1 MSANRGLKSPR
12 PGPSEDKTMT
22 AFVLWLLVI
31 AVGAYLLVAMLRP
44 DKF

>member
-1 MSANRGLKSPR
+1 MT
-12 PGPSEDKTMT
+12 TMT

-31 AVGAYLLVAMLRP
+31 AVGVYLAIAMLRP